1 MGRKKRRSSKFRD
14 SSTVIDMEQARKERR
29 ERQEKRNKE
38 KLAREKRGQQRQ
50 RHADMA
56 RRQTQR
62 LQENIGRVVD
72 AAEEAVSAQLD
83 GPSAERQDRR
93 RMELRKRRNKQR
105 LAIACAAAIIIV
117 ALGIS
122 AGRIL
127 VLKHDLHVANK
138 QKQEYIEEKEQL
150 QEDLKEIDDKSN
162 LEEQARNQMRLIRP
176 DETLYI
182 FPEDVSQP
190 EDETPEEETQED

>member
-1 MGRKKRRSSKFRD
+1 MGRKKRRSSVFRD
-14 SSTVIDMEQARKERR
+14 SSKVIDMEQARKERR

-38 KLAREKRGQQRQ
+38 KLAREKRGQQK
-50 RHADMA
+50 
-56 RRQTQR
+56 QR
-62 LQENIGRVVD
+62 LQKNISRVV
-72 AAEEAVSAQLD
+72 AATEEAVSAQLE

-105 LAIACAAAIIIV
+105 LAIFAAAAVIIV
-117 ALGIS
+117 ALGFS
-122 AGRIL
+122 AGHIL
-127 VLKHDLHVANK
+127 VLKHDLHTAEK

-150 QEDLKEIDDKSN
+150 QSDLEEIDDNAN

-182 FPEDVSQP
+182 FPEDLSQ
-190 EDETPEEETQED
+190 QQ